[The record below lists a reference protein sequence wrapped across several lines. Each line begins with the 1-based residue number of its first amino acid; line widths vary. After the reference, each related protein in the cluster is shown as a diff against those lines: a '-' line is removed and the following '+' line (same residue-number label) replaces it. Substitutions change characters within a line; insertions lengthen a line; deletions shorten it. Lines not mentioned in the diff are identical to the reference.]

1 MDLQIAPSNVH
12 HWTFFSLP
20 HAFLSMQIIKY
31 AYVCV
36 HMNLR
41 VIRFYMQM
49 PCEYWC
55 FLVDDPNFL
64 MITVFVIIIFSAVN
78 QVVLYFNIRYCHC
91 YPGLKATLHR
101 EKELERFLAEVSS
114 FSKSI
119 LNPWQDVLGSALEDQ
134 SLHCMR
140 IPRVT
145 VSTLSVFQRVTVV
158 KNLIFPVYCFVLVAE
173 CSRHNQAK
181 VTTVFCFESVVL
193 CCLCEQWDIFD
204 WFPPPAFFSMFT
216 PSS

>member
-1 MDLQIAPSNVH
+1 MQKHFFPPHVFTLPTHRPLLKCEYFQTGCKNDEGGRFYITNMNLQRAVRQGGEMDLQIAPSNVH

-55 FLVDDPNFL
+55 FLVDDPDFL

-78 QVVLYFNIRYCHC
+78 QVVFYFNIRYCHC

-101 EKELERFLAEVSS
+101 DKELERFLAEVSS

-119 LNPWQDVLGSALEDQ
+119 LN
-134 SLHCMR
+134 R
-140 IPRVT
+140 
-145 VSTLSVFQRVTVV
+145 
-158 KNLIFPVYCFVLVAE
+158 
-173 CSRHNQAK
+173 
-181 VTTVFCFESVVL
+181 
-193 CCLCEQWDIFD
+193 
-204 WFPPPAFFSMFT
+204 
-216 PSS
+216 